1 MPTIRKVLL
10 VYTDPYYLIK
20 QVYPY
25 GLDLLA
31 DRLRQ
36 QGTAVQITYPFLP
49 DANPAAN
56 LAAAADFAPDLIGL
70 GIRNIDTS
78 MACETYGDWSGN
90 GYRTFFFLPRVRAV
104 VDALRVLL
112 PGVPMVCGGGAFTV
126 ASRQILDYLELD
138 LGVVGDGEEALS
150 AFVHAWPEPSRLA
163 RVPGLVMRRDGIFSQ
178 TPRRPFVFPR
188 PHTLPRDPGFRHAL
202 AAAGLPVRVKRG
214 CNQGCSFCVE
224 PVIEG
229 RNFIHRDIDDVMA
242 ELQAAADLETVDKIF
257 FVDTE
262 FNLPDLGYATAL
274 VQHLV
279 TDGWHRRF
287 RFASQFLPRP
297 FTDDFARLL
306 AQAGF
311 SVILTCTSFADP
323 VLEAAKV
330 SYRQADIANA
340 LDLCAR
346 YGIDVTVDLIFGLP
360 GETRETV
367 DHSHRCMHRWLPN
380 PLRRYEYTVGA
391 RIYPGTPLA
400 RRVGAGDGR
409 NVYGPLTPG
418 LLEPCFYCEP
428 GPPLDLKRQVDHR
441 APAPM
446 RFDNEM
452 TESCRARL
460 AVGYLADRD
469 RIAEACE
476 TFLALE
482 LTDKSAVFDDLF
494 HRWGRQNRE
503 SQTAKTGSTTCQ
515 RSSFFSIRSS
525 ASSFFC
531 AYWTPPTVSLCRAM

>member
-1 MPTIRKVLL
+1 MSTIRKVLL
-10 VYTDPYYLIK
+10 VYTDPYYLVK

-36 QGTAVQITYPFLP
+36 DGVTVQVVYPFVP
-49 DANPAAN
+49 SADPAAN
-56 LAAAADFAPDLIGL
+56 LAEMAADFIPDLVGL
-70 GIRNIDTS
+70 GIRNIDTC
-78 MACETYGDWSGN
+78 MACETYGDWTGD
-90 GYRTFFFLPRVRAV
+90 GYRTFFFLPRVREV
-104 VDALRVLL
+104 VDALRRLL

-126 ASRQILDYLELD
+126 APGPILDYLNLD
-138 LGVVGDGEEALS
+138 LGIVGEGEEALS
-150 AFVHAWPEPSRLA
+150 ALVHAWPDAA
-163 RVPGLVMRRDGIFSQ
+163 RVAQIPGLVMRRGEGVAAA
-178 TPRRPFVFPR
+178 PRRPFAFVR
-188 PHTLPRDPGFRHAL
+188 PHTPARDPGFRHAL

-224 PVIEG
+224 PIIEG
-229 RNFIHRDIDDVMA
+229 RTFIHRDIDDVVA
-242 ELQAAADLETVDKIF
+242 ELRAADDLETVDKVF

-274 VQHLV
+274 VTRLAAE
-279 TDGWHRRF
+279 GLHRRF

-297 FTDDFARLL
+297 FTDEFARLL

-311 SVILTCTSFADP
+311 SVILTGTSFSDA
-323 VLEAAKV
+323 VLDAAGV

-346 YGIDVTVDLIFGLP
+346 YGIDATVDLIFGLP
-360 GETRETV
+360 GETRESV
-367 DHSHRCMHRWLPN
+367 DHSLRCMQQWPPT

-400 RRVGAGDGR
+400 RQAAAHDE

-418 LLEPCFYCEP
+418 LLAPCFYCAP
-428 GPPLDLKRQVDHR
+428 GSPLALKEAVDAR

-446 RFDNEM
+446 RFDNEI
-452 TESCRARL
+452 TESSRARL

-469 RIAEACE
+469 RIAESCE
-476 TFLALE
+476 VFLSLD
-482 LTDKSAVFDDLF
+482 LPDKSAVFENLFRRLADAGRLDAARHVAVDLRDAIAASG
-494 HRWGRQNRE
+494 HPAYQDQAGVVGHYLALLNRV
-503 SQTAKTGSTTCQ
+503 
-515 RSSFFSIRSS
+515 SS
-525 ASSFFC
+525 
-531 AYWTPPTVSLCRAM
+531 